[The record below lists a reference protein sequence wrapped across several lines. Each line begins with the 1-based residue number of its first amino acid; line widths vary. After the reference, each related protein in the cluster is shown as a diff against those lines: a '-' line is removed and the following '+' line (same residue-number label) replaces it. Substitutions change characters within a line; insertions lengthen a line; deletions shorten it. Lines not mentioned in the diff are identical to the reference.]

1 MSLSCKNNV
10 KRSSSNQRPTATSAI
25 YADICYVS
33 DRSGSMVSMGDAP
46 IKGLKQF
53 ISDQKENM
61 GNKGIQCSFT
71 LCTFDNV
78 SEEKIFKNIQNYDI
92 TDDELEDILYP
103 RGCTRLI
110 DTAIEQLEKQN
121 KRVEYY
127 INTLSP
133 RVRQL
138 NPNIIKIFAIM
149 TDGFD
154 NVSEKEPKDL
164 HKAISKAREN
174 NTTCMF
180 LAANQDAIGTGKLYG
195 FSATNSL
202 NVGTTPLNMTQA
214 IRSVSNATS
223 RCVNGE
229 EPSFTPVERS
239 VSQATAF
246 SDMNQIV
253 QVPYLSSPPFLQ
265 APMRSYNQLSNGFMS
280 NNL

>member
-10 KRSSSNQRPTATSAI
+10 KRSDSNERPPATSAI

-33 DRSGSMVSMGDAP
+33 DRSGSMVSMGNAP

-61 GNKGIQCSFT
+61 GNKGILCSFT

-78 SEEKIFKNIQNYDI
+78 SEEKIFKNIQNCNI

-110 DTAIEQLEKQN
+110 DTAIEQIEKQN
-121 KRVEYY
+121 KRVEDYM
-127 INTLSP
+127 NSLSP
-133 RVRQL
+133 RVRKL

-154 NVSEKEPKDL
+154 NVSKKHARDL
-164 HKAISKAREN
+164 HNAITKAREN

-180 LAANQDAIGTGKLYG
+180 LAANQDAIGTGIAYG

-202 NVGTTPLNMTQA
+202 NVGNTPLNMTQA
-214 IRSVSNATS
+214 IRSVSNATC
-223 RCVNGE
+223 RHINGE
-229 EPSFTPVERS
+229 ESSFTPAERS

-246 SDMNQIV
+246 SDMNTVV
-253 QVPYLSSPPFLQ
+253 QVPYLTTPPFLQ
-265 APMRSYNQLSNGFMS
+265 APTRSYNQLSDGFMS

>member
-10 KRSSSNQRPTATSAI
+10 KRSSSNERPSATSAI

-33 DRSGSMVSMGDAP
+33 DRSGSMVSMGNAP
-46 IKGLKQF
+46 VKGLKQF

-78 SEEKIFKNIQNYDI
+78 SEEKIFKNIQNCNI

-110 DTAIEQLEKQN
+110 DTAIEQIEKQN
-121 KRVEYY
+121 KRVEDY
-127 INTLSP
+127 INSLSP
-133 RVRQL
+133 RVRKL

-154 NVSEKEPKDL
+154 NVSKKHARDL
-164 HKAISKAREN
+164 HNAITKAREN

-180 LAANQDAIGTGKLYG
+180 LAANQDAIGTGMAYG

-202 NVGTTPLNMTQA
+202 NVGNTPLNMTQA
-214 IRSVSNATS
+214 IRSVSNATC
-223 RCVNGE
+223 RHINGE
-229 EPSFTPVERS
+229 ESSFTPAERS

-246 SDMNQIV
+246 SNMNTVV
-253 QVPYLSSPPFLQ
+253 QVPYLTTPPFVQ
-265 APMRSYNQLSNGFMS
+265 APTRSYNQLSDGFMS

>member
-10 KRSSSNQRPTATSAI
+10 KRSSSNQRPAATSAI

-33 DRSGSMVSMGDAP
+33 DRSGSMVSMGNAP

-71 LCTFDNV
+71 LCAFDGS
-78 SEEKIFKNIQNYDI
+78 SEEKIFKNIQNCNI
-92 TDDELEDILYP
+92 TDDELEDMLYP

-110 DTAIEQLEKQN
+110 DTGIEQLEKQN
-121 KRVEYY
+121 KRVEDY
-127 INTLSP
+127 INSLSP
-133 RVRQL
+133 RVRKL

-154 NVSEKEPKDL
+154 NVSKNHAKHL
-164 HKAISKAREN
+164 HDAITKAREN

-180 LAANQDAIGTGKLYG
+180 LAANQDAIGAGKLYG

-223 RCVNGE
+223 RHVNGE
-229 EPSFTPVERS
+229 EVSFTPAERS
-239 VSQATAF
+239 VSQSMAF
-246 SDMNQIV
+246 SDMNQVV
-253 QVPYLSSPPFLQ
+253 QVPYLTTPPFLQ
-265 APMRSYNQLSNGFMS
+265 APTRSYNQLSDGFMS